1 MEKKQITAFPFA
13 GKTIEEIIQAGSLY
27 DIHETNH
34 GHSYDILMGHDI
46 LDIDEKE
53 KDVMAFIKFVEEEIR
68 KCAREYDID
77 NLTSEQ
83 ETEITDFITMILDR
97 ITLMVS
103 TLNKGGERPT
113 PYDVRS
119 CLGQKDSYGDI
130 CLYGVV
136 ELIMNAQGYMHVPGT
151 FDEIAELDFE
161 PIDLTQAIDEK
172 IRELINP
179 TVSHGSK

>member
-1 MEKKQITAFPFA
+1 MEKKQITAFPFT
-13 GKTIEEIIQAGSLY
+13 GKTIEEIIQAGAKY

-34 GHSYDILMGHDI
+34 GHSYDVLMGYDV
-46 LDIDEKE
+46 LKIDERE

-68 KCAREYDID
+68 KCAKGYDID

-119 CLGQKDSYGDI
+119 CLGQKDTYGDVS
-130 CLYGVV
+130 LYGVV

-151 FDEIAELDFE
+151 FGKIAPIDFD

-179 TVSHGSK
+179 NVSFGSK